1 MLCPTVRTLLGT
13 SILACVLLAGC
24 SSPTARMER
33 GDELAR
39 QGQYS
44 HALREYQ
51 VARRKD
57 PGLFE
62 IDAKID
68 AMQVAIYLD
77 QGDQAVESRRWR
89 DAERA
94 YGEARRLE
102 PDHPEIEAR
111 FGRLAL
117 ERGNWHFDRGQRALT
132 EGDPTAAIHEFEQA
146 LVHRPDHPRA
156 AEALARAERE
166 LASRRAKAE
175 TIYRQGLSE
184 RAEGK
189 LEEAL
194 RRFEEALRLDRQHA
208 GAAIELESTAV
219 ALVAFWIELG
229 DEAARTQDWPV
240 AVGHF
245 ERAHGRNPNAPGLHR
260 RLERARLEVEA
271 AEWIVRADE
280 ARDRRDWG
288 HAFECYVKARA
299 LTCEPERFQERL
311 EHARENLAQDIF
323 AAAQAAEREGRA
335 TDALAGYRRI
345 VEFHPGYR
353 DVRQLCASLAS
364 RLEEAEFSYAEGCD
378 ACEAGDLLAARDRF
392 AACNEAIPGYLDVMV
407 RLETIRRSVELAEG
421 LYDRACRAQRDG
433 DPRRARV
440 LFEECLALTR
450 PFRDVEERLGA
461 VRSVVFPSIDF
472 VPGYEEG
479 CRAQAERDVV
489 RAVRCFERCE
499 TERPGYEDV
508 NGRLQDLRGVV
519 ARARACYERA
529 SAAEERCDL
538 ASARE
543 GFRECLEL
551 CSPFEDA
558 RERLGAVEE
567 HLRLLR
573 QADRHDHQREL
584 LAARGIYHRIAMRYP
599 CHSVAGRRI
608 VEIDRE
614 CGSLDEDYEALEH
627 AERNGQPR
635 LALSIVVRI
644 RERCVG
650 FRDVEHRAV
659 KLELEAD
666 YADGCAFEEQGD
678 YVRAVRCFDRALA
691 RDPAYRDAKSRA
703 EGCRG
708 KIAPRPGRRNG
719 AGAGPPAAPPGRPEK
734 TSGDEASPTPGME
747 HEKDESE
754 DSGKPKE
761 TGKPKDTG
769 KPKETGKP
777 KDTGK
782 PKETGKPNDDES
794 AGLPGGDASPAP
806 SSTPIAPQ

>member
-1 MLCPTVRTLLGT
+1 MLRPLLRAAIGGA
-13 SILACVLLAGC
+13 ILLLLAGC
-24 SSPTARMER
+24 TSPAARAQR

-39 QGQYS
+39 QGQYTL
-44 HALREYQ
+44 ALREYQ

-57 PGLFE
+57 PGLFD
-62 IDAKID
+62 IDRKIV
-68 AMQVAIYLD
+68 AMQVAIHLA
-77 QGDQAVESRRWR
+77 QGDQAVEARRWR

-111 FGRLAL
+111 FARLAI
-117 ERGNWHFDRGQRALT
+117 ERGNWHFDRGHRALT

-166 LASRRAKAE
+166 LASRRARAE
-175 TIYRQGLSE
+175 TTYRQGLAE

-219 ALVAFWIELG
+219 ALVLSWIEQG
-229 DEAARTQDWPV
+229 DRAARGHEWQA
-240 AVGHF
+240 AVGHY
-245 ERAHGRNPNAPGLHR
+245 ERAYARDPSSPGLHR

-271 AEWIVRADE
+271 EGLLVRADE
-280 ARDRRDWG
+280 ARDRRDWAL
-288 HAFECYVKARA
+288 AFECYTRARS
-299 LTCEPERFQERL
+299 LTCEPERFQDRL

-364 RLEEAEFSYAEGCD
+364 RLEEAELTYAEGCD
-378 ACEAGDLLAARDRF
+378 ACEAGDLIAARDRF
-392 AACNEAIPGYLDVMV
+392 AACHAAIPGYLDVTV

-421 LYDRACRAQRDG
+421 LYDRACKAQRDG

-479 CRAQAERDVV
+479 CRAQAERDLV

-499 TERPGYEDV
+499 AERPGYEDV
-508 NGRLQDLRGVV
+508 AGRLQDLRGVV
-519 ARARACYERA
+519 ARARASYERGA
-529 SAAEERCDL
+529 AAEERCDL
-538 ASARE
+538 ATARE
-543 GFRECLEL
+543 GYRECLEL
-551 CSPFEDA
+551 CTPFQDA
-558 RERLGAVEE
+558 RERLAAVEE
-567 HLRLLR
+567 YLRLLR
-573 QADRHDHQREL
+573 QADRHDRLREL
-584 LAARGIYHRIAMRYP
+584 LAARGIYHRVAVRYP
-599 CHSVAGRRI
+599 RHSVASRRI

-614 CGSLDEDYEALEH
+614 CSGLDKDYEALEN
-627 AERNGQPR
+627 AERSGQLR

-650 FRDVEHRAV
+650 FRDVDSRAE
-659 KLELEAD
+659 KLEIEAD

-678 YVRAVRCFDRALA
+678 YARAVRCFDRCLE
-691 RDPAYRDAKSRA
+691 RDPAYRDARTRA

-708 KIAPRPGRRNG
+708 KIAPRPARKGG
-719 AGAGPPAAPPGRPEK
+719 SGPPSAPPGRPEK
-734 TSGDEASPTPGME
+734 SHGRPEGSADEPRGHGE
-747 HEKDESE
+747 R
-754 DSGKPKE
+754 G
-761 TGKPKDTG
+761 DTG
-769 KPKETGKP
+769 DAEAPADRGPPEGSREARAGREPESSAAPATG
-777 KDTGK
+777 
-782 PKETGKPNDDES
+782 
-794 AGLPGGDASPAP
+794 GLPPPPGSR
-806 SSTPIAPQ
+806 